1 MEELFLLLLPFL
13 LLLLRSVKTSKS
25 YWMLTDDSLQK
36 QENMKKEEWE
46 KIYTNGTDIFSSSS
60 SEAQRKGR
68 KGGVS

>member
-1 MEELFLLLLPFL
+1 
-13 LLLLRSVKTSKS
+13 
-25 YWMLTDDSLQK
+25 MLTDDSLQK

-46 KIYTNGTDIFSSSS
+46 KIYTNGTDIFFSSS